1 MPAYLTFTDS
11 TIPPLASLSYRTQPP
26 RSPTSPPLT
35 PGSVAHK
42 RSLPWPGL
50 LSILRGKHFSR
61 DLRPVDSE
69 GNEVSMWAAGAKEKA
84 SANASSDEEEEEED
98 DDSEEEDDSAAEDK
112 GPVSREE
119 RKKLA
124 KARKDAAIAKKKAQ
138 AVEVG
143 DMPPSD
149 SDSDES
155 DDDDDDMPANPNHSK
170 AARNQTKAATAL
182 GAGDAGVDDVTDGVK
197 GLSAGGAAN
206 RKERESAE
214 ALVAKE
220 KYRRLHEAGKT
231 DEAKADMA
239 RLKLIRE
246 QREAESARRAAEKE
260 ERDAQEAARKTEID
274 AKEAKKREAALGK
287 KTSKKAK

>member
-1 MPAYLTFTDS
+1 MAGG
-11 TIPPLASLSYRTQPP
+11 A
-26 RSPTSPPLT
+26 
-35 PGSVAHK
+35 PGGNSRGRGGK
-42 RSLPWPGL
+42 FKKYTRGG
-50 LSILRGKHFSR
+50 GKHFSR

-69 GNEVSMWAAGAKEKA
+69 GNEISMWAAGAKEKG

-98 DDSEEEDDSAAEDK
+98 DEEDDDEDDSAAEDK

-149 SDSDES
+149 SEEDES

-170 AARNQTKAATAL
+170 AARNQTKAATAKS
-182 GAGDAGVDDVTDGVK
+182 GDAGVDDVTDGVK

-246 QREAESARRAAEKE
+246 QRAAEGARRAAEKE
-260 ERDAQEAARKTEID
+260 EREAQEAARKAEID

>member
-1 MPAYLTFTDS
+1 MAGG
-11 TIPPLASLSYRTQPP
+11 A
-26 RSPTSPPLT
+26 
-35 PGSVAHK
+35 PGANSRGRGGK
-42 RSLPWPGL
+42 FKKYTRGG
-50 LSILRGKHFSR
+50 GKHFSR

-69 GNEVSMWAAGAKEKA
+69 GNEVSMWAADAKEKG
-84 SANASSDEEEEEED
+84 SADESSEEEESEED
-98 DDSEEEDDSAAEDK
+98 SEASDADEDK

-119 RKKLA
+119 RKKQA

-143 DMPPSD
+143 DMPPTD
-149 SDSDES
+149 SEEES
-155 DDDDDDMPANPNHSK
+155 DDDMPANPNHSK
-170 AARNQTKAATAL
+170 AARNQTKP
-182 GAGDAGVDDVTDGVK
+182 VDVEEVTEGVK
-197 GLSAGGAAN
+197 NLTAAN

-239 RLKLIRE
+239 RLRLIRE
-246 QREAESARRAAEKE
+246 QREAEGARRAAEKE
-260 ERDAQEAARKTEID
+260 EREAQEAARKDEID